1 VLIGTVV
8 AESARLRM
16 HHPTME
22 AARYLA
28 SIDWVGA
35 VVVAAVL
42 VVIGLV
48 VLRFLLATTSEVGHM
63 LPGAGEV
70 AGRAIL
76 DARGDMPVNSWV
88 CVNCRSVNTPHAA
101 HCYRGCGLRE
111 DLAEPLPTDRT
122 LIAEGMN
129 GRRTG

>member
-1 VLIGTVV
+1 
-8 AESARLRM
+8 M

-35 VVVAAVL
+35 VVLAAVL